1 MMRLFEDFHPEKK
14 PVLWRI
20 LITQAHLYRALV
32 RTSDKDSNSFAN
44 PVEVFDIQERNDFDW
59 RPSGSEATVEE
70 AIEWPFS
77 AARDYLAQRLERLEY
92 VRGVKQE

>member
-20 LITQAHLYRALV
+20 LITQAHIYRALV
-32 RTSDKDSNSFAN
+32 RSSDKGSNTN
-44 PVEVFDIQERNDFDW
+44 PVEAFDIRERNDFDW

-77 AARDYLAQRLERLEY
+77 AAQDYLTERLARLDY
-92 VRGVKQE
+92 TRAQLP

>member
-32 RTSDKDSNSFAN
+32 RTSDKSNSFAN
-44 PVEVFDIQERNDFDW
+44 PVMVFDIQERNDFDW

-77 AARDYLAQRLERLEY
+77 TAQDYLTERMKRLDY
-92 VRGVKQE
+92 TRGARQE